1 MAGMMGW
8 MLIWGLVG
16 IALLVALVVGTVWLV
31 RHGNDP
37 SPRVD
42 SPEEALRRRFAAGE
56 IDEDEYL
63 RIQAGLRE

>member
-16 IALLVALVVGTVWLV
+16 IALLVALVVWTVLLV
-31 RHGNDP
+31 RRGDGP

-42 SPEEALRRRFAAGE
+42 SPEEVLRRRFATGE